1 LLSELMR
8 ELLPSTEMTAT
19 GCSERENDWGVGEE
33 RRSAEVIATLISL
46 KTQTLSDFTPAA

>member
-33 RRSAEVIATLISL
+33 RDCGGNRDPYL
-46 KTQTLSDFTPAA
+46 TQNSNAL

>member
-1 LLSELMR
+1 MR

-19 GCSERENDWGVGEE
+19 GCSELENDWGVGGE